1 MLQTMSNLVAKAKIL
16 IVDDDQDIRR
26 LLAHRLKAESYE
38 TVFASDAISAVN
50 MARREE
56 PNLILLDL
64 GLPAGD
70 GYVVMERLKAMPALE
85 GIPIIIVTARDVG
98 AERERIAQAGADAIF
113 GKPFD
118 QERLL
123 TAIRGALGE
132 PQAGR
137 EAPPAAP

>member
-1 MLQTMSNLVAKAKIL
+1 MLQTMSNFVAKAKIL

-85 GIPIIIVTARDVG
+85 GVPIIVVSARDP
-98 AERERIAQAGADAIF
+98 ATERDRAWEAGVDAF
-113 GKPFD
+113 FRKPF
-118 QERLL
+118 EYTELVS
-123 TAIRGALGE
+123 AIRKVLG
-132 PQAGR
+132 R
-137 EAPPAAP
+137 PA

>member
-1 MLQTMSNLVAKAKIL
+1 MAKAKIL

-26 LLAHRLKAESYE
+26 LLGHRLKAEAYE
-38 TVFASDAISAVN
+38 TVFASDATSAVN

-70 GYVVMERLKAMPALE
+70 GYVVMERLRAMPALE
-85 GIPIIIVTARDVG
+85 GIPVIVVTARDVA
-98 AERERIAQAGADAIF
+98 AEQERIGLAGADAIF

-118 QERLL
+118 HERLL
-123 TAIRGALGE
+123 AAVGRALGE
-132 PQAGR
+132 PQR
-137 EAPPAAP
+137 S